1 MLDEN
6 IDIGDFNKQTEN
18 LYKFKFYF
26 SKEQCDLINNKR
38 KEIESY
44 LWKNV
49 EGYIQIVHDDLSPD
63 PKFDDTYLE

>member
-18 LYKFKFYF
+18 LYAIKFYL
-26 SKEQCDLINNKR
+26 SKEQCDSINNKR
-38 KEIESY
+38 KEIEAF
-44 LWKNV
+44 LRKNV
-49 EGYIQIVHDDLSPD
+49 EGYIQIIYDDLSPN